1 LHVSYCGTI
10 PHKLEYKTVLYYKV
24 ILRYKT
30 VFFSTARERTS
41 ILLYKTLFYIRI
53 NNFLYKKLA
62 LKDTVLYKKLHYM
75 ISIFLIIVI
84 ATIKV

>member
-1 LHVSYCGTI
+1 LRRMERTLSCFWEIGSGWMVLVEI

-30 VFFSTARERTS
+30 VFFGTARERTS

-53 NNFLYKKLA
+53 NN
-62 LKDTVLYKKLHYM
+62 
-75 ISIFLIIVI
+75 
-84 ATIKV
+84 TILP